1 MLQKQVQGAS
11 VLPITTTTSPALMSL
26 LKRNLAVT
34 PNCRNCTLLSV
45 STASSMLR
53 KGGAPKSWRDE
64 FTKLRDGELHASPTP
79 PIYTQSS
86 VAPATAAAWRVPP
99 TQPRISHPSPRPS
112 NLQPSSRIPPSQP
125 TSVGEMATFPQDI
138 PSIQIDQITACS
150 ICQVMD
156 WRPPNSSSSVKT
168 KVLYNNT
175 NYTCFIHIC
184 MPIKMYV

>member
-1 MLQKQVQGAS
+1 MLLFCCCQTQVCKSFLPSKTASSLTMLQKQVQGAS

-156 WRPPNSSSSVKT
+156 
-168 KVLYNNT
+168 
-175 NYTCFIHIC
+175 
-184 MPIKMYV
+184 

>member
-1 MLQKQVQGAS
+1 
-11 VLPITTTTSPALMSL
+11 
-26 LKRNLAVT
+26 
-34 PNCRNCTLLSV
+34 
-45 STASSMLR
+45 MLR

-138 PSIQIDQITACS
+138 PSIQIDHRLLN
-150 ICQVMD
+150 M
-156 WRPPNSSSSVKT
+156 SSYGLTTTQLFK
-168 KVLYNNT
+168 L
-175 NYTCFIHIC
+175 CEDEGII
-184 MPIKMYV
+184 